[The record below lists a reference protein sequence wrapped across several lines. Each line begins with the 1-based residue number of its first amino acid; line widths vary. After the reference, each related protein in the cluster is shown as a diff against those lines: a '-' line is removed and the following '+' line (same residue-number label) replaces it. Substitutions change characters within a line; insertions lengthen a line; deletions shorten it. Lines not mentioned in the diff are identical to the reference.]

1 MNKARNRPR
10 VRRARDIS
18 ITHMLMSRKRET
30 ARFTGISGLMHVFD
44 RPRRFRGRLRP
55 RRRFPALRRRA
66 QLDIRGRRAW
76 PCQSAHVRHASF
88 STVPVDGANC
98 QVSQVRRPT
107 APVGSAARESGVRAG
122 AGPRPRRHAPNNDHA
137 GTHRTTTT
145 PAHTRQRPRRHA
157 PDNDHAGT
165 HRTTRRADDHTSRIR
180 TSARPLARG
189 QNRSHLMSTRTALPR
204 WLIASFS
211 ASVSS
216 AMVRLSPMASG
227 TNTGS

>member
-1 MNKARNRPR
+1 MCSTAHGDSAAGSDLAGASQPSDDVHSSTFGAGEHGRVSPR
-10 VRRARDIS
+10 MCDMHRS
-18 ITHMLMSRKRET
+18 
-30 ARFTGISGLMHVFD
+30 ARFPSTAPIV
-44 RPRRFRGRLRP
+44 RFRRSGDP
-55 RRRFPALRRRA
+55 P
-66 QLDIRGRRAW
+66 
-76 PCQSAHVRHASF
+76 P
-88 STVPVDGANC
+88 
-98 QVSQVRRPT
+98 
-107 APVGSAARESGVRAG
+107 PVGSAARESGVRAG